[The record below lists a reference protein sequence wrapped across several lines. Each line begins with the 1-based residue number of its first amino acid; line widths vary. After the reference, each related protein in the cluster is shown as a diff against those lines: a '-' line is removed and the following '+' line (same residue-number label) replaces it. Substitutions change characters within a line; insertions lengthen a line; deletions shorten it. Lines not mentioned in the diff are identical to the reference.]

1 MKIGLAQVRF
11 PKSAAEGVETV
22 ENCMKQAAEEGCN
35 LVCFPE
41 SIVPGLRGVG
51 FEVETYNHEIQ
62 QNTLYK
68 VKLLAKQLKLNVI
81 LPLEWRDELGMH
93 LTAFV
98 IDENGKELGYQTKN
112 QIDPAEDKFS
122 YKPGNGRQ
130 LFEISGVKLGIVI
143 CHEGWR
149 YPETVRWAAV
159 RGASIVFH
167 PQFTGEVPDP
177 KFYDYAMVARSTEN
191 GIYFASVNYALE
203 NQKSTTSL
211 LSPRGECLIKA
222 KAEKQELLTYTIEPG
237 EANRLLA
244 QRLLSNLLL

>member
-51 FEVETYNHEIQ
+51 FEVEAYNHEIQ

-98 IDENGKELGYQTKN
+98 IDENGKELGIKLKIKLIQQKIN
-112 QIDPAEDKFS
+112 
-122 YKPGNGRQ
+122 
-130 LFEISGVKLGIVI
+130 LVISL
-143 CHEGWR
+143 
-149 YPETVRWAAV
+149 ETAA
-159 RGASIVFH
+159 S
-167 PQFTGEVPDP
+167 
-177 KFYDYAMVARSTEN
+177 
-191 GIYFASVNYALE
+191 
-203 NQKSTTSL
+203 
-211 LSPRGECLIKA
+211 CLK
-222 KAEKQELLTYTIEPG
+222 
-237 EANRLLA
+237 
-244 QRLLSNLLL
+244 

>member
-1 MKIGLAQVRF
+1 M
-11 PKSAAEGVETV
+11 
-22 ENCMKQAAEEGCN
+22 
-35 LVCFPE
+35 
-41 SIVPGLRGVG
+41 PGLRGVG

-62 QNTLYK
+62 QNTLYR

-81 LPLEWRDELGMH
+81 LPLEWCDELGMH

-112 QIDPAEDKFS
+112 QIDPAGDQFG

-130 LFEISGVKLGIVI
+130 LFKINGVKFGIVI

-149 YPETVRWAAV
+149 YPETVRWAAI

-177 KFYDYAMVARSTEN
+177 KFYDYAMIARSTEN

-211 LSPRGECLIKA
+211 LSPKGKYLIKA

-244 QRLLSNLLL
+244 KRLLSNLLL

>member
-11 PKSAAEGVETV
+11 PKSAAEGAETV

-68 VKLLAKQLKLNVI
+68 VKLFAKQLKLNVI

-112 QIDPAEDKFS
+112 QIDPAEDEFG
-122 YKPGNGRQ
+122 YKPGNG
-130 LFEISGVKLGIVI
+130 
-143 CHEGWR
+143 
-149 YPETVRWAAV
+149 RWAAV

-177 KFYDYAMVARSTEN
+177 QFYDYAMIARSTEN

-211 LSPRGECLIKA
+211 LSPKGECLIKA

-237 EANRLLA
+237 EANHLLA